1 MESSLS
7 MVIPDRKKLPQSSI
21 KTSAGA
27 SGREPFSPDS
37 GVSARVQPTEPSLN
51 LAGMAFLFSF
61 RKTVITLVEQ
71 DPSSLEGKN
80 VNGIVLST

>member
-7 MVIPDRKKLPQSSI
+7 MVIPARKKTPAIFDQNIRRSVR
-21 KTSAGA
+21 AGTV
-27 SGREPFSPDS
+27 FPDS

-51 LAGMAFLFSF
+51 LAGMAFPLQLPENGHF
-61 RKTVITLVEQ
+61 LVAQ
-71 DPSSLEGKN
+71 DPSSLEGEN